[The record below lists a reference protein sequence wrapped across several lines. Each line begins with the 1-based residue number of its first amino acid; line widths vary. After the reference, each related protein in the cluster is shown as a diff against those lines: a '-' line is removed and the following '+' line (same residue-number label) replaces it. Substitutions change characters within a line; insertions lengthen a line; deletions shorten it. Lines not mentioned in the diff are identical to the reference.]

1 MTSLLAYAG
10 GFRRSTYWWAPSHM
24 YHLSHTHLHTTHSI
38 AGLDLICNL
47 RFVEEDIK
55 MFIFIAG
62 LVLFFSFPL
71 CFSFPQVFCLFANT
85 PSLRCGE
92 RRDSSG
98 ET

>member
-47 RFVEEDIK
+47 WFVEEDIK